1 MAQNPARACPDCDW
15 RALGDFCAGRTTRSY
30 HRGRGTRTYLQTGGS
45 AALPRA
51 RRGDHARPDG
61 ECRRR
66 AWFGHAFDGKF
77 LQLQARQVHAAR
89 TARTRGRP
97 EAALRPRRGYASGE
111 AGRQRPAAVF
121 ATTQGSHHAAA
132 RTRRADDF
140 IFEPARV
147 FHFIAMP
154 EVWLRCPVSE
164 LQRVAYLPSHR
175 AKTFLPHLRSQRKS
189 SVRSE

>member
-66 AWFGHAFDGKF
+66 ARFGHAFDGKF

-97 EAALRPRRGYASGE
+97 EVALRPRRGYA
-111 AGRQRPAAVF
+111 AARRKRPAAFF
-121 ATTQGSHHAAA
+121 AAAQGSHYATA
-132 RTRRADDF
+132 RTRRTDDF
-140 IFEPARV
+140 IFEPARL
-147 FHFIAMP
+147 FDLAAMS
-154 EVWLRCPVSE
+154 EMRLCSHVSE
-164 LQRVAYLPSHR
+164 LQRVAHLPPP
-175 AKTFLPHLRSQRKS
+175 L
-189 SVRSE
+189 